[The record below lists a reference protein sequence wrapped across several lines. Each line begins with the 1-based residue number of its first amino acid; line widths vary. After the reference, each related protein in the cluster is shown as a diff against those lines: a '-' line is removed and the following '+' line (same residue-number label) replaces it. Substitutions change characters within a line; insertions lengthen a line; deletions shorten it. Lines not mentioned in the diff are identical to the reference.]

1 MINRVNKGVNVL
13 SRKLSE
19 IIPKNNWPGLRK
31 VGHQLSQMLMPHLS
45 IFIALA
51 LMNLIA
57 SFGFEALRVFLDS
70 LEYALI
76 SYLLPLLIGYTG
88 GKQIEPKRGGT
99 IAGIATIGMI
109 LGTTSPQII
118 GAMIVGP
125 LSVWSYVSI
134 RKHCLQAFKDGYE
147 MLVTNIVAGVM
158 GAIWCLV
165 ALFFISPIINTL
177 MERIAILITE
187 LIHLNLLPLVS
198 FVIEPLKIFF
208 FNNTINH
215 GVLTPIGL
223 SMVEK
228 TGQSILFLLETNP
241 GPGLGVLLAYYRYG
255 KKKAQTGGAALIHLI
270 GGIHEVYFPY
280 VLMEPRLFIAIIC
293 SGMTGTAIFN
303 WFNVGLKNP
312 ISPGSLILMVASTPV
327 KELFGLFLGI
337 TLRTFVSFEVAQFFL
352 KQKKWEE
359 SDLSFEELPVR
370 RNQEIT
376 RIIVACD
383 AGIGSSAM
391 GASLLRRSLEQEGS
405 KLIVD
410 YQSVY
415 TLENRQDTL
424 VVVHPQLKQIAE
436 KKVPATQIITI
447 ENFLETKILNQRVK
461 EALGISKRIETT
473 SYQVSQQG
481 ALLPKI
487 VFLYANQMRGSQ
499 TMAIELWSQKA
510 QHYQRIFDFQKEAIQ
525 TLNPNRE
532 TIYILSQSL
541 MEKYPELGNL
551 AKKIVVADILQV
563 ADFETLL
570 EKGEI

>member
-1 MINRVNKGVNVL
+1 MISRVNKGVNVL

-51 LMNLIA
+51 LMNFIA
-57 SFGFEALRVFLDS
+57 SFGFEPLRVFLDS

-88 GKQIEPKRGGT
+88 GKQIDSSRGGT

-109 LGTTSPQII
+109 LGTNSPQII
-118 GAMIVGP
+118 GAMLVGP
-125 LSVWSYVSI
+125 LSVWSYVVI
-134 RKHCLQAFKDGYE
+134 KKHWLKLFKDGYE
-147 MLVTNIVAGVM
+147 MLVTNIVAGVL

-177 MERIAILITE
+177 MERIAILIAD

-208 FNNTINH
+208 FNNMINH

-255 KKKAQTGGAALIHLI
+255 KKKAQTGGATLIHLI

-312 ISPGSLILMVASTPV
+312 ISPGSLILMIASTPV

-337 TLRTFVSFEVAQFFL
+337 MFSTFVSFAIAQFFL
-352 KQKKWEE
+352 KQKNWEE
-359 SDLSFEELPVR
+359 SDLNFEELPVR

-376 RIIVACD
+376 RIMVACD

-391 GASLLRRSLEQEGS
+391 GASLLRRSLEQEGC

-424 VVVHPQLKQIAE
+424 VVVQPQLKQIAE
-436 KKVPATQIITI
+436 KKAPLTQIITI
-447 ENFLETKILNQRVK
+447 ENFLETQILNQRVK
-461 EALGISKRIETT
+461 EALGTSKRIDPT
-473 SYQVSQQG
+473 SNQVSQQG
-481 ALLPKI
+481 SALSKI

-510 QHYQRIFDFQKEAIQ
+510 QHYQRIFDFQKEAVE

-532 TIYILSQSL
+532 TIYVLSQSL
-541 MEKYPELGNL
+541 MEKYPELSNL
-551 AKKIVVADILQV
+551 AQKIVVADILQV
-563 ADFETLL
+563 TDFETLL
-570 EKGEI
+570 EKGGI